1 MKKLLVILCLCSLLL
16 AFAGCSGT
24 APAATETS
32 TATQETATESIETTA
47 ESTTETTLETPEKMY
62 SSEEPAAEVT
72 RTIAVPMSNQ
82 PFAVGN
88 YPYLD
93 HGKTSNTLTV
103 ALPATWEEQEDTFV
117 DSVSGDSIF
126 FDCVYFSSNF
136 SLLQAIEGINA
147 YIVTKDSPV
156 PVYTP
161 VVAEDAFYLM
171 SDGNDKYLCGF
182 RVGEDYIVALKFC
195 GTAHD
200 VSFLREI
207 TKTVTVKP
215 RYPAETQ
222 TIQIKE
228 ELRPIRMQTDQ
239 CITAEFGW
247 SLETK
252 ELNPPLQISLS
263 LPASWKELPLPES
276 YQGHTALYAE
286 LSPHGGACRDACLC
300 RAFYTSDLYST
311 KAVIESEFVTEKKD
325 PYQSEK
331 GLTYWFI
338 ATEYPALHAISYM
351 CCVQLSDQYIFEF
364 YLCAD
369 SDDPDLIHR
378 IADTIEI
385 AGASKN
391 N

>member
-24 APAATETS
+24 APVATETS
-32 TATQETATESIETTA
+32 TATQETHPESTETPP
-47 ESTTETTLETPEKMY
+47 ESTTETTFETT
-62 SSEEPAAEVT
+62 EEPAAEVT

-117 DSVSGDSIF
+117 DSASGDSIF

-207 TKTVTVKP
+207 AKTVTVEP

-222 TIQIKE
+222 TIRIKE

-286 LSPHGGACRDACLC
+286 LSPHGGACRDACLYQ
-300 RAFYTSDLYST
+300 AFYTSDLYST
-311 KAVIESEFVTEKKD
+311 KAEIESEFVTEKKD

-331 GLTYWFI
+331 GLTYWFD

-385 AGASKN
+385 AGVSKN

>member
-1 MKKLLVILCLCSLLL
+1 
-16 AFAGCSGT
+16 
-24 APAATETS
+24 
-32 TATQETATESIETTA
+32 
-47 ESTTETTLETPEKMY
+47 
-62 SSEEPAAEVT
+62 
-72 RTIAVPMSNQ
+72 
-82 PFAVGN
+82 
-88 YPYLD
+88 
-93 HGKTSNTLTV
+93 
-103 ALPATWEEQEDTFV
+103 
-117 DSVSGDSIF
+117 
-126 FDCVYFSSNF
+126 
-136 SLLQAIEGINA
+136 
-147 YIVTKDSPV
+147 
-156 PVYTP
+156 
-161 VVAEDAFYLM
+161 
-171 SDGNDKYLCGF
+171 
-182 RVGEDYIVALKFC
+182 
-195 GTAHD
+195 
-200 VSFLREI
+200 
-207 TKTVTVKP
+207 
-215 RYPAETQ
+215 
-222 TIQIKE
+222 
-228 ELRPIRMQTDQ
+228 MQTDP

-286 LSPHGGACRDACLC
+286 LSPHGGACRDACLYQ
-300 RAFYTSDLYST
+300 AFYTNDLYST
-311 KAVIESEFVTEKKD
+311 KAEIESEFVTEKKD

-385 AGASKN
+385 AGVPKN